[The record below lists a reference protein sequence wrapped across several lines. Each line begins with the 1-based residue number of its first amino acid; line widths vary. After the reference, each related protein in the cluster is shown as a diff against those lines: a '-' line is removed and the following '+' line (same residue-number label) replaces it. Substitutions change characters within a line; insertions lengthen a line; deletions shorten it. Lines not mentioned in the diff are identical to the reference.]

1 MLELSALIPPATEM
15 MMTTTTQTA
24 QMMTDQITH
33 FLALAEAACA
43 SAYKPCAH
51 NPLTDAALTM
61 ATIPVMG
68 KQNSVAKIDHT
79 K

>member
-1 MLELSALIPPATEM
+1 MLEFSALRPPATEM
-15 MMTTTTQTA
+15 MMTMTTQTA

-33 FLALAEAACA
+33 FLALAAAACD
-43 SAYKPCAH
+43 SAYKPCVH
-51 NPLTDAALTM
+51 NPLTEAAFTI

-68 KQNSVAKIDHT
+68 KQNNVARIDHT